1 MNAGVDTRVDAG
13 MSAGVDAGAD
23 AGVDAVDAAERT
35 LPGEEQPEAWEAY
48 SSSEL
53 SDRVI
58 SSSLAP
64 LTAEEMG
71 EDWAAERGSSSL
83 SPVSLSVGTK
93 PRHHEASVVRLTLIL
108 SAMVASAFALVAAR
122 AAIAGALR
130 ARSRRG
136 FKRAPAR
143 ESAADFL
150 EEMQPA
156 ASCSPAVAARPAPLP
171 GHKGQG
177 LNSAAVVAIGASL
190 AEQGESRERL
200 RESMES
206 ADGDGA
212 AEADHVQEQD
222 ADAVEI

>member
-13 MSAGVDAGAD
+13 VDAG
-23 AGVDAVDAAERT
+23 VDAAERT
-35 LPGEEQPEAWEAY
+35 LPGEEQPEAWEAH

-83 SPVSLSVGTK
+83 SPVSLSAGTK

-108 SAMVASAFALVAAR
+108 SAMVASAFALMAAR

-177 LNSAAVVAIGASL
+177 LMNSAAVVAIGASL